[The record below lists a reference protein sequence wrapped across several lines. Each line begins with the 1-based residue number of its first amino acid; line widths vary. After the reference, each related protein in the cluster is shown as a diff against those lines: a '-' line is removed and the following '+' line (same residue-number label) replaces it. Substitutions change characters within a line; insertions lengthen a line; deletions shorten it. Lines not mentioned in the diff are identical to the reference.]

1 MATAIGTFTN
11 RDGKITGKIQTLTLN
26 AALTFLPNENQT
38 NPDAPAYRIFAANK
52 AEVGGAWEKIAE
64 ASGKKYLSVRLDD
77 PTFTGPV
84 YASLLEQEDG
94 THTLIWSRRS

>member
-11 RDGKITGKIQTLTLN
+11 SDDKITGKIQTLTLN

-52 AEVGGAWEKIAE
+52 AEVGGAWEKTAE
-64 ASGKKYLSVRLDD
+64 TSGKKYLSVRLDD
-77 PTFTGPV
+77 PTLAGPV

>member
-1 MATAIGTFTN
+1 MATEIGTFTN

-26 AALTFLPNENQT
+26 AALTFRPNENQT

-52 AEVGGAWEKIAE
+52 AEVGGAWEKTTE
-64 ASGKKYLSVRLDD
+64 ASGKKYLSVRVDD
-77 PTFTGPV
+77 PTFAGPV